1 MNQTE
6 NTKIELLKLIVET
19 LYKYKNDLNNI
30 KDKNHINLI
39 NNILNFLV
47 LLNEELETNTIITQN
62 NQLSVLS
69 ILYFT
74 KIILVLFFINI
85 SLY

>member
-19 LYKYKNDLNNI
+19 LDKYKNDLNNI
-30 KDKNHINLI
+30 KDKKDKKDKKDENHIYLI

-62 NQLSVLS
+62 NQSNIFQKNNFSS
-69 ILYFT
+69 IFL
-74 KIILVLFFINI
+74 
-85 SLY
+85 